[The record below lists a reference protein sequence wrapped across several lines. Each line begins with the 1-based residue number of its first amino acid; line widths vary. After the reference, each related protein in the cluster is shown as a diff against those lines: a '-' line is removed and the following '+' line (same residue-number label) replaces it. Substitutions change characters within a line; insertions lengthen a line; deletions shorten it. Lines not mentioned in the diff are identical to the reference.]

1 MSQGY
6 LSPVTHP
13 LNIYYINGII
23 TVKAITALA
32 IRGGEKMTLSFEI
45 KVFSEMLKRGV
56 SDLGMIL

>member
-1 MSQGY
+1 M
-6 LSPVTHP
+6 THP